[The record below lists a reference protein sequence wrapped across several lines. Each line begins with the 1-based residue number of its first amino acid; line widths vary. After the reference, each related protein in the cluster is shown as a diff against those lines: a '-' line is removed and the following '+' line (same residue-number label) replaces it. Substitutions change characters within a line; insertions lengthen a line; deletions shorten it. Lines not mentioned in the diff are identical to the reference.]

1 MLKSLGP
8 SAKISTQ
15 VVFIQKC
22 ELSEMSG
29 GYGVASREKKRKAV
43 ADWGGNAPGDRQRA
57 GKSSRCVRRIE
68 WAKRLSS

>member
-29 GYGVASREKKRKAV
+29 GYGVASREKSAKQLQIGA
-43 ADWGGNAPGDRQRA
+43 ATLRA
-57 GKSSRCVRRIE
+57 TGREPANLLGVLGESNG
-68 WAKRLSS
+68 LSA